1 MLISK
6 GFNESLKRL
15 RRRVLSAAAVAVML
29 PGVAGTALADD
40 YDATAFLKRATAAM
54 GGTELKSLR
63 ITAAGTGTSFGQA
76 YTPGTRWPKVNY
88 PEYVRAINYDTGSF
102 RDDIKRSRGEPN
114 GGGALPPSGE
124 QSVTQVFSAGHA
136 WNMAGANPA
145 AALLAINDRTHD
157 LTITPHGILK
167 AAARQKARLDW
178 TTLGGRSLGTLTFSG
193 PGAFSV
199 KAYFNDD
206 YLLER
211 VESILPNPVL
221 GDMAVATA
229 YAVYR
234 DYNGVKFPTRIL
246 QSQGGYPVLDLTVK
260 SVEVNP
266 AVDLPVP
273 DAVKNAA
280 ERVAAEKVAD
290 GVWFLAGGSHNS
302 VAIEMK
308 DHVVLVEAPLYDGR
322 SGVVIDEVKKL
333 VPNKPIRFVVNS
345 HTHFDHS
352 GGLRTLAAAGAT
364 VVTQQLNKPYFE
376 KVLANPNK
384 LNPDRF
390 AKSGKKARVVGV
402 KDKMVLT
409 DGSRTIEL
417 HHIAGNVHT
426 ETFLM
431 AYLPKEKLLIEADAF
446 TPGAPNAP
454 VATNPAPAAVNLIEN
469 VDRLKLAVDKV
480 LPLHGRVAPAAE
492 MYRAAGRAM

>member
-1 MLISK
+1 
-6 GFNESLKRL
+6 
-15 RRRVLSAAAVAVML
+15 
-29 PGVAGTALADD
+29 
-40 YDATAFLKRATAAM
+40 
-54 GGTELKSLR
+54 
-63 ITAAGTGTSFGQA
+63 
-76 YTPGTRWPKVNY
+76 
-88 PEYVRAINYDTGSF
+88 
-102 RDDIKRSRGEPN
+102 
-114 GGGALPPSGE
+114 
-124 QSVTQVFSAGHA
+124 
-136 WNMAGANPA
+136 
-145 AALLAINDRTHD
+145 
-157 LTITPHGILK
+157 
-167 AAARQKARLDW
+167 
-178 TTLGGRSLGTLTFSG
+178 
-193 PGAFSV
+193 
-199 KAYFNDD
+199 
-206 YLLER
+206 
-211 VESILPNPVL
+211 
-221 GDMAVATA
+221 MAVATA

-273 DAVKNAA
+273 DSVKNAA

-390 AKSGKKARVVGV
+390 AKSGKKARVMGV